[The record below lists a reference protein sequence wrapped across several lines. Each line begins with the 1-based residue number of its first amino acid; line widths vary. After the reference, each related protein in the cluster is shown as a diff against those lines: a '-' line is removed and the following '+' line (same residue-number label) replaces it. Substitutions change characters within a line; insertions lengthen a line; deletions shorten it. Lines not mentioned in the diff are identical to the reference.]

1 MMTKKDFKQLAE
13 ILGRAKKKELGGEI
27 KFQDLEEDL
36 INFCKSQN
44 SLFNENRFKQAIE
57 QEVKK

>member
-13 ILGRAKKKELGGEI
+13 ILGRAKKQEFKGI
-27 KFQDLEEDL
+27 EEDL

-44 SLFNENRFKQAIE
+44 SLFDESRFKQAIE